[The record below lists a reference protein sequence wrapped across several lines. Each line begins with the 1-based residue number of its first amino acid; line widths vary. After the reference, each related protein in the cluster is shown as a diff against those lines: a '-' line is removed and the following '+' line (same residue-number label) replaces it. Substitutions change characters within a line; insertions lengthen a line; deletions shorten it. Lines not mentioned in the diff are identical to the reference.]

1 MAKIRVI
8 AGDIDEGDWSVTTW
22 LDTFVISRAST
33 KAHPWRGESI
43 DLKQLLKSAETVN
56 QEQVKKLSGTLGWG
70 FLGHL
75 ALGPLGA
82 IGGMLIGGNRTQV
95 LFAAELRDNRRFLAS
110 TDFDTWTQLYGIV
123 FEALRQEEQLADL
136 RSQARA
142 LAEAHAEALQAH
154 GEEEGEAL
162 GTRMG
167 VEIQAMTSSLSPD
180 ATLAFLR
187 EYDSLFQELTAAQTA
202 AHMANI
208 PDSIKEAARGFAAHA
223 TQYPPDDLLHHL
235 DAAIENHGFSSSEEE
250 QFRYAVVVY
259 FGEHIGHPTQ

>member
-33 KAHPWRGESI
+33 KAHPWRGESV

-95 LFAAELRDNRRFLAS
+95 LSAELRDNRRFLGS

-123 FEALRQEEQLADL
+123 FEALRQEEQLDDL
-136 RSQARA
+136 WNQARA
-142 LAEAHAEALQAH
+142 LARAHAEALQAH

-162 GTRMG
+162 GNRMG
-167 VEIQAMTSSLSPD
+167 AEIQAVTSSLSPD
-180 ATLAFLR
+180 ATLAFLK

-202 AHMANI
+202 AHIANI
-208 PDSIKEAARGFAAHA
+208 PDSIKEAARAFAAQA
-223 TQYPPDDLLHHL
+223 TQYPPDDLLDHL
-235 DAAIENHGFSSSEEE
+235 DAAIEHHGFTPSEEE

-259 FGEHIGHPTQ
+259 FGEHIAHPTQ